1 MDFGKAF
8 DCVVI
13 MEKPLTVLIYWYI
26 LRLLMCLYDK
36 QYDVVLLYV
45 YMMRPSS
52 IKKIVIADDNF
63 FLLGG
68 EV

>member
-13 MEKPLTVLIYWYI
+13 MEKPSTVSNYWLI

-36 QYDVVLLYV
+36 QYGVVLLYV

-52 IKKIVIADDNF
+52 IKIVIADDIF
-63 FLLGG
+63 FC
-68 EV
+68 

>member
-1 MDFGKAF
+1 
-8 DCVVI
+8 
-13 MEKPLTVLIYWYI
+13 
-26 LRLLMCLYDK
+26 MCLYDK

-68 EV
+68 EVWYICVTPWEYLVMH